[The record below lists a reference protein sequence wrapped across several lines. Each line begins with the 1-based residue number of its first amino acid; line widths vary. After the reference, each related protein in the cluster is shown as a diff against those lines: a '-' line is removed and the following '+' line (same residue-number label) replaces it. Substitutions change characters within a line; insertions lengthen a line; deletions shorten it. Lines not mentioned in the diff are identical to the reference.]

1 MDYQRLAQIL
11 FPDITRTIEDYELL
25 YPPRQLPEG
34 AMVTRIGPSPTG
46 FIHLGNLYNAL
57 IGERLAR
64 QSQGVF
70 FLRIEDTDA
79 KREVP
84 GAVEIIL
91 DALGFFGVVFDEGAT
106 IQGDKGAYG
115 PYRQRLR
122 KEIYQ
127 TVAKKLVE
135 QGLAYPCFATEEEL
149 ATMRQKQIE
158 QKLNFGYYGVW
169 ATYRNTNLEEIE
181 RRLQQGQSYVLRF
194 RSQGNPEHSVK
205 VLDGIRG
212 ELELQE
218 NYQDFV
224 LLKSDGIPTY
234 HFAHVVDD
242 HFMRTTHVVRG
253 EEWLATA
260 PMHVQVFDALGWN
273 RPIYCHSA
281 QLMKMDGEIK
291 RKLSK
296 RKDPELA
303 LAYYQQE
310 GYVPA
315 AIWEYL
321 LTVLNSNFEEWRLA
335 NPKANIMD
343 FPFSLEKMSTSGAL
357 FDLLK
362 LNDISK
368 EVILNMSAQEIYTQL
383 LLWAK
388 NYDPS
393 FAALLESD
401 AGYAQRIIDVGRQGE
416 RPRKDLIC
424 WRQARDFL
432 SFYYDET
439 FTIEDSLPANIT
451 DALRKEIITKYLA
464 TLDYND
470 TQEQWFAKVKTI
482 CQDLGF
488 ALQAKKYQKNP
499 QDYPGSIVD
508 LSNTIRMALSG
519 RLNSP
524 DLWQISMILGKD
536 RCIRRLKQ
544 FAENGDNFA
553 STPA

>member
-11 FPDITRTIEDYELL
+11 FPDIDRTIDDYETA
-25 YPPRQLPEG
+25 YPPRQLPAG
-34 AMVTRIGPSPTG
+34 ALVTRIGPSPTG

-84 GAVEIIL
+84 GAVDIIL
-91 DALGFFGVVFDEGAT
+91 EALGFFGVVFDEGAT
-106 IQGDKGAYG
+106 SQGDKGAYG
-115 PYRQRLR
+115 PYRQRMR
-122 KEIYQ
+122 KEIYH
-127 TVAKKLVE
+127 TVAKKLVA
-135 QGLAYPCFATEEEL
+135 QGMAYPCFATEEEL
-149 ATMRQKQIE
+149 AAMRQKQIE
-158 QKLNFGYYGVW
+158 QKLNFGYYGEW
-169 ATYRNTNLEEIE
+169 AQYRNTELPEIE

-194 RSQGNPEHSVK
+194 RSQGDPEHSVK

-260 PMHVQVFDALGWN
+260 PMHVQMFNALGWP
-273 RPIYCHSA
+273 RPIYCHTA
-281 QLMKMDGEIK
+281 QLMKMDGEVK

-303 LAYYQQE
+303 LSYYQQE

-335 NPKANIMD
+335 NPEADRLD

-368 EVILNMSAQEIYTQL
+368 EVILRMPAPEVYEQL
-383 LLWAK
+383 LQWAK
-388 NYDPS
+388 SYDPA
-393 FAALLESD
+393 FAGLLEAD
-401 AGYAQRIIDVGRQGE
+401 AGYAQQIIDVGREGD

-439 FTIEDSLPANIT
+439 FAVEDALPENIT
-451 DALRKEIITKYLA
+451 VDLRREIICRYLE
-464 TLDYND
+464 TLDYGD
-470 TQEQWFAKVKTI
+470 TQEQWFAKIKTI
-482 CQDLGF
+482 CQDMGF
-488 ALQAKKYQKNP
+488 ALQAKKYKKNP

-508 LSNTIRMALSG
+508 LSNVIRLGLSG

-524 DLWQISMILGKD
+524 DLWQISQILGEE
-536 RCIRRLKQ
+536 RCRRRLRR
-544 FAENGDNFA
+544 FAEEGDA
-553 STPA
+553 AAPQV